1 MNPYRFLIPETPRAF
16 PAQRWVRITLR
27 TLHLVGIAGLGGGFL
42 YGADASMWK
51 PYLSLT
57 VYSGATLVAVELWTT
72 GLWLIQLRGIV
83 VVVKLALIAWMM
95 QAAHLAMP
103 LFVAVVVISGVI
115 AHAPASVR
123 YFSIFHWRR
132 VDNL

>member
-1 MNPYRFLIPETPRAF
+1 MNLYHLLIPETPRAF
-16 PAQRWVRITLR
+16 PALRWVRITLR

-42 YGADASMWK
+42 YGAEPAMWQ
-51 PYLSLT
+51 PYLLLT
-57 VYSGATLVAVELWTT
+57 VYSGAALVAVELWSTC
-72 GLWLIQLRGIV
+72 LWLIQLRGIA

-95 QAAHLAMP
+95 QAGHLAAP
-103 LFVAVVVISGVI
+103 LFVAVVMISGVI

-132 VDNL
+132 IDSL